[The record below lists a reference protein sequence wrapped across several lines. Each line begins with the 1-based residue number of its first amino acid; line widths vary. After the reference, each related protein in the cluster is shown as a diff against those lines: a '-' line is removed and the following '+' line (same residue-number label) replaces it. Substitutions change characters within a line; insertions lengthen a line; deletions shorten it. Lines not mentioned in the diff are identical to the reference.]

1 MTLEELV
8 KKAVV
13 KIILRYPFLGAI
25 LMEYPIVFVTG
36 EQIRV
41 AATDGLKIYINKE
54 MPKEYQN
61 EDDLLFIV
69 MHELTHIL
77 MSHIT
82 RGKQKEHN
90 LWNIAIDLTTNF
102 ILHVDFGLKLP
113 YGVYYDLILGKLT
126 SEEIYEKL
134 TKEKEDS
141 AVKRQIQKGYNP
153 FDNHLPPSEEDE
165 AIEKEIESKIKSA
178 IFKAN
183 NISSYGNLPGSLSR
197 YISSILEPRIS
208 WRQYLINKI
217 VYAKHGGHIVKRL
230 QRKTIYSPY
239 KFFRTKEAILDVV
252 IAVDTSGS
260 IGEDDLNAFITEI
273 KSIAETFK
281 VKGKL
286 VDCDTEINNVY
297 DLEKLDNDLVNIN
310 FTGGGGTSFLPPFK
324 FVEENN
330 IRPKVLIYFTDACG
344 DFPED
349 APPYEVIWLVKNSE
363 IVPPFGEVIYYDK
376 YND

>member
-25 LMEYPIVFVTG
+25 LMEYPIVFITG

-61 EDDLLFIV
+61 EEDLLFIV
-69 MHELTHIL
+69 MHELMHIL

-102 ILHVDFGLKLP
+102 ILHVDFNLKLP
-113 YGVYYDLILGKLT
+113 SGVCYDLNLGKLT
-126 SEEIYEKL
+126 SEEIYEKFIEESSII
-134 TKEKEDS
+134 KKQRQED
-141 AVKRQIQKGYNP
+141 YNP
-153 FDNHLPPSEEDE
+153 FDNHLAPSVEDE

-183 NISSYGNLPGSLSR
+183 NISSYGNLPRSLSR

-239 KFFRTKEAILDVV
+239 KFFRTKESILDVV
-252 IAVDTSGS
+252 ITVDTSGS

-273 KSIAETFK
+273 KNIAETFK

-286 VDCDTEINNVY
+286 LDCDTKINNVY

-310 FTGGGGTSFLPPFK
+310 FMGGGGTSFVPPFK

-330 IRPKVLIYFTDACG
+330 IKPKVFIYFTDAYG

-363 IVPPFGEVIYYDK
+363 VVPPFGEVIYYDK

>member
-1 MTLEELV
+1 KFIEESSII
-8 KKAVV
+8 KKQ
-13 KIILRYPFLGAI
+13 R
-25 LMEYPIVFVTG
+25 
-36 EQIRV
+36 Q
-41 AATDGLKIYINKE
+41 
-54 MPKEYQN
+54 
-61 EDDLLFIV
+61 ED
-69 MHELTHIL
+69 
-77 MSHIT
+77 
-82 RGKQKEHN
+82 
-90 LWNIAIDLTTNF
+90 
-102 ILHVDFGLKLP
+102 
-113 YGVYYDLILGKLT
+113 
-126 SEEIYEKL
+126 
-134 TKEKEDS
+134 
-141 AVKRQIQKGYNP
+141 YNP
-153 FDNHLPPSEEDE
+153 FDNHLAPSVEDE

-183 NISSYGNLPGSLSR
+183 NISSYGNLPRSLSR

-239 KFFRTKEAILDVV
+239 KFFRTKESILDVV
-252 IAVDTSGS
+252 ITVDTSGS

-286 VDCDTEINNVY
+286 LDCDTKINNVY

-310 FTGGGGTSFLPPFK
+310 FMGGGGTSFVPPFK

-330 IRPKVLIYFTDACG
+330 IKPKVFIYFTDAYG

-363 IVPPFGEVIYYDK
+363 VVPPFGEVIYYDK